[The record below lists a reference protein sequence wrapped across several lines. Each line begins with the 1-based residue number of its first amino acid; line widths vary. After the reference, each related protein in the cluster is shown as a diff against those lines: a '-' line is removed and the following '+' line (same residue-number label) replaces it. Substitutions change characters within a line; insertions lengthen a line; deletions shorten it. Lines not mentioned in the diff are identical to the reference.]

1 MAINVNTYTKHTWV
15 DDSSPDL
22 DAENLNEIETGIKD
36 NNDAIKAIAAAVVSQ
51 IVNDPDKIASMAALY
66 AVNQTLGTLSTTVT
80 NINSNLALKANASDL
95 ANKANASDLT
105 ALAQKTLANG
115 YAGDAGTNN
124 YTLKGLSAYLV
135 VCATVAANNTGNMAV
150 YVVVTGGEFNTGVI
164 STLVTN
170 NNFSIILNGWT
181 LAITSSTY
189 HTIAIKQL

>member
-1 MAINVNTYTKHTWV
+1 MALVDVIIGYAKGAQGDVGPQGPTGPQGPEGPQGPLPPLVNNALATTAGV
-15 DDSSPDL
+15 AAL
-22 DAENLNEIETGIKD
+22 DAVMGKTLQD
-36 NNDAIKAIAAAVVSQ
+36 Q
-51 IVNDPDKIASMAALY
+51 IT
-66 AVNQTLGTLSTTVT
+66 QT
-80 NINSNLALKANASDL
+80 NSNLAL
-95 ANKANASDLT
+95 KANASDLT

-135 VCATVAANNTGNMAV
+135 VCATVAANNTSNMAV

-170 NNFSIILNGWT
+170 NNFTIVLNGWT

-189 HTIAIKQL
+189 HTTAIKQL

>member
-1 MAINVNTYTKHTWV
+1 M
-15 DDSSPDL
+15 
-22 DAENLNEIETGIKD
+22 
-36 NNDAIKAIAAAVVSQ
+36 
-51 IVNDPDKIASMAALY
+51 
-66 AVNQTLGTLSTTVT
+66 
-80 NINSNLALKANASDL
+80 
-95 ANKANASDLT
+95 KANASDLT

-135 VCATVAANNTGNMAV
+135 VCATVAANNTSNMAV

-170 NNFSIILNGWT
+170 NNFSIVLNGWT

-189 HTIAIKQL
+189 HTTAIKQL